1 MKVEERAIGD
11 VTILTVEGRMTVD
24 ALQDE
29 RVADKVRSLL
39 KRGRKQIVLDLA
51 GVSHIDSTGLCD
63 VVMAYTTTIRR
74 DGSLKLLGP
83 TPRVRDLLRITKL
96 HTVLDAYDS
105 EADALASFGPRP
117 SV

>member
-11 VTILTVEGRMTVD
+11 VTILTVEGRMAVD
-24 ALQDE
+24 ASHGE
-29 RVADKVRSLL
+29 RLADRVRGLL
-39 KRGRKQIVLDLA
+39 KRGCKQIVLDLA

-63 VVMAYTTTIRR
+63 IVTAYTTTIRR
-74 DGSLKLLGP
+74 DGSLKLLNP

-96 HTVLDAYDS
+96 RTVLDAYDS